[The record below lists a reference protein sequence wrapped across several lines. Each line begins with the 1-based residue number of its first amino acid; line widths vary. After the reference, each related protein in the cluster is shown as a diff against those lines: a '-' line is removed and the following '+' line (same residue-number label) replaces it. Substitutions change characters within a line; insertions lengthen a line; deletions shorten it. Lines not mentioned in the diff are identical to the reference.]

1 MHIVP
6 NRRYVVIVTVA
17 HDLPSMRW
25 CRRISRRDG
34 VAGVEVRADGRVMS
48 FFADFTYEAS
58 RGIIGP
64 CRQPTRTVTR
74 A

>member
-1 MHIVP
+1 MHVVP
-6 NRRYVVIVTVA
+6 AVA
-17 HDLPSMRW
+17 SPAVAE
-25 CRRISRRDG
+25 

-58 RGIIGP
+58 RGIIDP

-74 A
+74 GVGNLIAA